1 MESAVEAWNTMTYF
15 EGFLF
20 TLWIVGL
27 YIGKLKI
34 DQKFARKTVYRV
46 KIEDDG
52 I

>member
-1 MESAVEAWNTMTYF
+1 MEAAVDAWHSMDYF

-34 DQKFARKTVYRV
+34 DQRFARKTIYRV
-46 KIEDDG
+46 KIEDE
-52 I
+52 